1 MIDWPRGEWYEEVK
15 DGRPQGAKAEP
26 WKGCVRACV
35 VGGWI
40 DGCVLMN
47 GLVTDHL
54 RNTSINSNRPYHNGR
69 AMVLCLEELRRGL

>member
-35 VGGWI
+35 VGGWM
-40 DGCVLMN
+40 DGCV
-47 GLVTDHL
+47 
-54 RNTSINSNRPYHNGR
+54 
-69 AMVLCLEELRRGL
+69 